1 MCARE
6 AGAKVPAFSWARPE
20 EGLERNREPDQP
32 VAMNRDLPRPCTRR
46 EALGRL
52 AALLAAGLWPGAL
65 RAAAAA
71 GGSTE
76 EFVFVA
82 ANDFHH
88 HEPACDEW
96 FTALFRQ
103 IAAHKD
109 VAFCLGLG
117 DLANQGRPESIAAI
131 ARLAKAAGLRF
142 HATPG
147 NHDNDLEE
155 TAAVFDRV
163 LPGQRNCRFEH
174 QGWQFLMIDST
185 DGKKWKETQVSPATL
200 AWLKAELPR
209 IDRRQPLVLAT
220 HFPLA
225 ASTPYCPLNAEE
237 VLAYLVDHNLR
248 LVLGGHHHGRTE
260 VVRGDYQLA
269 TNACCGRVIGNHDG
283 TNAKGYWL
291 CRAHTDGRV
300 ERVFV
305 EFTGPAV

>member
-1 MCARE
+1 LAR
-6 AGAKVPAFSWARPE
+6 SE
-20 EGLERNREPDQP
+20 EGLERDWEPDQP
-32 VAMNRDLPRPCTRR
+32 VVMNPDSPHACTRR

-65 RAAAAA
+65 RAAAA
-71 GGSTE
+71 GGQAA

-96 FTALFRQ
+96 FAALFRQ
-103 IAAHKD
+103 IATHKEA
-109 VAFCLGLG
+109 AFCLGLG
-117 DLANQGRPESIAAI
+117 DLANKGRPESIAAI
-131 ARLAKAAGLRF
+131 ARLAQAAGLRF

-155 TAAVFDRV
+155 STAVFDRV
-163 LPGQRNCRFEH
+163 LPGQLNYRFEH
-174 QGWQFLMIDST
+174 RGWQFLVIDST
-185 DGKKWKETQVSPATL
+185 DGKQWKQTRVSPATL

-225 ASTPYCPLNAEE
+225 ASTPYCPLNAED
-237 VLAYLVDHNLR
+237 VLACLVDHNLR

-260 VVRGDYQLA
+260 AVRGNYQLA
-269 TNACCGRVIGNHDG
+269 TNACCSRVVGNHDG
-283 TNAKGYWL
+283 TKAKGYWL
-291 CRAHTDGRV
+291 CRAHADARV
-300 ERVFV
+300 ERLFV
-305 EFTGPAV
+305 EFTGPAA